1 MKFEMKRVLK
11 PNKLE
16 KQDLVEIRDK
26 RKRDGKQ
33 EVFSIDKIK
42 NAIRKIKGIEDNI
55 RGNIRDSI
63 KELKIYIA
71 IESNLGWHTEKSPYV
86 IPKIKKKI
94 TLCGVFVQSI
104 TRYIVLDSKKHIKIY
119 SNG

>member
-1 MKFEMKRVLK
+1 MK

-26 RKRDGKQ
+26 RKRDGKR

-42 NAIRKIKGIEDNI
+42 KAEGRIKEIEYNI

-63 KELKIYIA
+63 KELKIYVA

-94 TLCGVFVQSI
+94 TVMWSI
-104 TRYIVLDSKKHIKIY
+104 RTKHNKIY
-119 SNG
+119 LFR

>member
-1 MKFEMKRVLK
+1 MFEIKRVLK

-26 RKRDGKQ
+26 RKRDGKRK
-33 EVFSIDKIK
+33 VFSIEKTQGRIK
-42 NAIRKIKGIEDNI
+42 EIEDNI

-63 KELKIYIA
+63 KELKIYVA

-86 IPKIKKKI
+86 IPKIKIENNVMWSIRTKHNKI
-94 TLCGVFVQSI
+94 YLF
-104 TRYIVLDSKKHIKIY
+104 SKKHLLK
-119 SNG
+119 